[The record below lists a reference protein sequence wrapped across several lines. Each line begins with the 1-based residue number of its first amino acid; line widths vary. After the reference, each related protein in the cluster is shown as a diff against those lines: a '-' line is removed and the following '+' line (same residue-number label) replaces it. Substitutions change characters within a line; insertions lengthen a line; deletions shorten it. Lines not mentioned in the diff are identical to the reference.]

1 MSNKGLSSRV
11 LNMKFMKNSDD
22 NKAEE
27 FKAAKVTDSSEWALP
42 NASKMK
48 KKLRRVPI
56 ESVGYS
62 DAAGFSS
69 RRRVFGETDEKFG
82 EEEVEK
88 SDEET
93 EKDSAKTKRKKKG
106 SKESE
111 GFLDD
116 LWKKTQAKRKST
128 RKESQEDQDASK
140 KLRTE

>member
-1 MSNKGLSSRV
+1 MKSS
-11 LNMKFMKNSDD
+11 DE
-22 NKAEE
+22 KAEE
-27 FKAAKVTDSSEWALP
+27 FKTARVTDSSEWSLP

-48 KKLRRVPI
+48 KKLRRVHV

-93 EKDSAKTKRKKKG
+93 YSKDSVKTKKKKKG
-106 SKESE
+106 LKESE

-116 LWKKTQAKRKST
+116 LWKKTQAKRKLS
-128 RKESQEDQDASK
+128 RKESQEDFLEDSHQDTSK